1 MILNDGDI
9 VKHFKGKNLIEKNIY
24 EIVSVNPKYTGTK
37 EFTEEP
43 VVVYKSIFQGGISFV
58 REYSDL
64 VQELTDEEKEEYG
77 QDNRVN
83 LLTESELEEIK
94 KPEFVEKKLAYISVK
109 YANAS
114 KVTEKITDTVKSND
128 IVWKRK

>member
-43 VVVYKSIFQGGISFV
+43 VVVYKSIFQSGMAFV

-64 VQELTDEEKEEYG
+64 VEELTDEEKEEYG
-77 QDNRVN
+77 QTNRIN

-94 KPEFVEKKLAYISVK
+94 QPEFVEKKLAYISAK
-109 YANAS
+109 YAKGNKEDKKA
-114 KVTEKITDTVKSND
+114 TEAIDSNNV
-128 IVWKRK
+128 VWKRK

>member
-1 MILNDGDI
+1 MFLNDGDI

-64 VQELTDEEKEEYG
+64 IQELTAEEKEEYG

-83 LLTESELEEIK
+83 LLSESELEEIK

-109 YANAS
+109 YANAG